1 MEDLNYFVVVIILIL
16 LLLCLLGIV
25 AILTYLWVTFNNNT
39 TANYEMN
46 GNNYYEWQQLIET
59 NENIARLQVLL
70 ENEHRSWPLLGQLNR
85 MCSKSK
91 RNVNS
96 V

>member
-1 MEDLNYFVVVIILIL
+1 MEDQNYFVVVTILIL

-70 ENEHRSWPLLGQLNR
+70 ENEHRSWPFLGQLNTV
-85 MCSKSK
+85 CLKSK
-91 RNVNS
+91 RNFNS